1 MVNLLKIGE
10 VAENSGLP
18 VKTIRYY
25 EEIGLLTPTVERS
38 EAGYR
43 LFHAETLNRLAF
55 IKRSQSLGLNL
66 KEIQQILSIHDQGDL
81 PCGEVKQHLEAKV
94 AEITRQID
102 ALKTLRAELQ
112 GILSGW
118 QEQPSPDRIQ
128 HTICP
133 NIQKTEDLNRRIG
146 SLSDRAE

>member
-1 MVNLLKIGE
+1 MNKLLKIGE
-10 VAENSGLP
+10 VAETSGLP

-25 EEIGLLTPTVERS
+25 EELGLLTPTVERS

-66 KEIQQILSIHDQGDL
+66 KEIHQILAIHDQGAL
-81 PCGEVKQHLEAKV
+81 PCGEMKQHLEAKV
-94 AEITRQID
+94 DEITRQIE
-102 ALKTLRAELQ
+102 ALNTLRTELE

-118 QEQPSPDRIQ
+118 QEQPSQDRIQ

-133 NIQKTEDLNRRIG
+133 NIQTDIRKN
-146 SLSDRAE
+146 